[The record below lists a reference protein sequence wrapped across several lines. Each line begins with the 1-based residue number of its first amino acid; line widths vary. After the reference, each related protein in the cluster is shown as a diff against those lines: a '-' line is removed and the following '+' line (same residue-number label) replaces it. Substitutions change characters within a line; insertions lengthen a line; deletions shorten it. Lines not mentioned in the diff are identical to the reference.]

1 MLSGMS
7 TLKDLSKIEDPAE
20 RAKQAHGFV
29 LRGRE
34 ALEEARRLRDAAITE
49 WRKTGATQRQI
60 ATELQVTPGLIGQID
75 SAAKD
80 GQ

>member
-1 MLSGMS
+1 MS
-7 TLKDLSKIEDPAE
+7 TLKDLSKIKDPAE
-20 RAKQAHGFV
+20 RAKQVHGFV